1 MAFVNMFNE
10 RVELF
15 NLKEEN
21 ERLAELFSDERLQK
35 ETQWEV
41 YSVKEISQLLSV
53 TEEEA
58 LKLMN
63 CGLFK
68 TYRVGNEYRASK
80 KSVEENKK
88 IVKAVLT
95 YQDKKTISVPDVM
108 RILGLGKTATYR
120 LINQCRFKT
129 YLVLGKMRVDV
140 DSFEDWYAGQFHYK
154 KVNGERPGK
163 KYGKTLSPLTVAKSV
178 GIPRST
184 ANDLMNDGIIRVF
197 PRTLS
202 NTNTSLVLK
211 APKTKTSV
219 RKIFL
224 PSTVAQ
230 MLLERK
236 KQIDEMKELFGDEYL
251 DYNLVFCHSSG
262 RPMEGQVINRALKK
276 LIKDN
281 NLPDVVFH
289 SFRHASI
296 TYKLKWNGGD
306 MKSVQGD
313 SGHARMDM
321 VADVYSHIIDEDRR
335 YNAQKFEEQF
345 YNAKGLKN
353 AEEGKTA
360 PMPKFETSVELL
372 DPMAE
377 VQNECEVKEEKSAEN
392 SSDENAALLSKLL
405 SNPETAALLKALA
418 KTI

>member
-1 MAFVNMFNE
+1 MSNCKTIAICNQKGGVGKTTTTVNLGVGLAMQGKKVLLIDADPQGDLTTCLGWKDTDNLGITLATKLTDVINE
-10 RVELF
+10 TMNDPTVGILHHDEGVDLVPANLELSAMEF
-15 NLKEEN
+15 NLVN
-21 ERLAELFSDERLQK
+21 AMSR
-35 ETQWEV
+35 ETALRNYLSEV
-41 YSVKEISQLLSV
+41 K
-53 TEEEA
+53 
-58 LKLMN
+58 
-63 CGLFK
+63 
-68 TYRVGNEYRASK
+68 
-80 KSVEENKK
+80 
-88 IVKAVLT
+88 
-95 YQDKKTISVPDVM
+95 DKYDY
-108 RILGLGKTATYR
+108 IL
-120 LINQCRFKT
+120 IDC
-129 YLVLGKMRVDV
+129 
-140 DSFEDWYAGQFHYK
+140 
-154 KVNGERPGK
+154 
-163 KYGKTLSPLTVAKSV
+163 
-178 GIPRST
+178 
-184 ANDLMNDGIIRVF
+184 IRVF

-211 APKTKTSV
+211 TPKTKTSV

-276 LIKDN
+276 LIQDN
-281 NLPDVVFH
+281 DLPDVVFH

-353 AEEGKTA
+353 VEEGKTA

-377 VQNECEVKEEKSAEN
+377 VQEESKVEEEKPAEN
-392 SSDENAALLSKLL
+392 STDENAALLVKLL

>member
-1 MAFVNMFNE
+1 MEVLDKQ
-10 RVELF
+10 RHYPCLS
-15 NLKEEN
+15 EN
-21 ERLAELFSDERLQK
+21 FIK
-35 ETQWEV
+35 
-41 YSVKEISQLLSV
+41 
-53 TEEEA
+53 
-58 LKLMN
+58 
-63 CGLFK
+63 
-68 TYRVGNEYRASK
+68 
-80 KSVEENKK
+80 
-88 IVKAVLT
+88 
-95 YQDKKTISVPDVM
+95 
-108 RILGLGKTATYR
+108 
-120 LINQCRFKT
+120 
-129 YLVLGKMRVDV
+129 
-140 DSFEDWYAGQFHYK
+140 YK
-154 KVNGERPGK
+154 
-163 KYGKTLSPLTVAKSV
+163 
-178 GIPRST
+178 
-184 ANDLMNDGIIRVF
+184 
-197 PRTLS
+197 
-202 NTNTSLVLK
+202 TSLVLK
-211 APKTKTSV
+211 TPKTKTSV

-236 KQIDEMKELFGDEYL
+236 KQIDEMKELLETSFGL
-251 DYNLVFCHSSG
+251 QLVILPFVRQTDG
-262 RPMEGQVINRALKK
+262 GQVINRALKK
-276 LIKDN
+276 LIQDN
-281 NLPDVVFH
+281 DLPDELFH

-353 AEEGKTA
+353 VEEGKTA

-377 VQNECEVKEEKSAEN
+377 VQEAPVQEEEKPADN
-392 SSDENAALLSKLL
+392 SVEENAALIARLL

>member
-163 KYGKTLSPLTVAKSV
+163 K
-178 GIPRST
+178 
-184 ANDLMNDGIIRVF
+184 
-197 PRTLS
+197 
-202 NTNTSLVLK
+202 SL
-211 APKTKTSV
+211 P
-219 RKIFL
+219 
-224 PSTVAQ
+224 
-230 MLLERK
+230 
-236 KQIDEMKELFGDEYL
+236 
-251 DYNLVFCHSSG
+251 
-262 RPMEGQVINRALKK
+262 
-276 LIKDN
+276 
-281 NLPDVVFH
+281 
-289 SFRHASI
+289 
-296 TYKLKWNGGD
+296 
-306 MKSVQGD
+306 
-313 SGHARMDM
+313 
-321 VADVYSHIIDEDRR
+321 
-335 YNAQKFEEQF
+335 
-345 YNAKGLKN
+345 
-353 AEEGKTA
+353 
-360 PMPKFETSVELL
+360 
-372 DPMAE
+372 
-377 VQNECEVKEEKSAEN
+377 
-392 SSDENAALLSKLL
+392 LLSQ
-405 SNPETAALLKALA
+405 SRLA
-418 KTI
+418 FREAQPTIL